1 MVEIAPVKVRY
12 SDGQR
17 KVSTASWLGNQ
28 TRDMYERPRQR
39 SRAEFSAICDKGGL
53 AFLCRMAM
61 HSFMRLPA
69 FRSPVRSDCDI

>member
-1 MVEIAPVKVRY
+1 MVEIAPVKVGY

-39 SRAEFSAICDKGGL
+39 SRAEFSAICDKGSGL
-53 AFLCRMAM
+53 SVLNDNTLVYAASCFPEPC
-61 HSFMRLPA
+61 SFKL
-69 FRSPVRSDCDI
+69 

>member
-12 SDGQR
+12 SDGPR

-39 SRAEFSAICDKGGL
+39 SRAEFSAICDKGSGL
-53 AFLCRMAM
+53 SVSDGNALVYATFCFPEPC
-61 HSFMRLPA
+61 SFRL
-69 FRSPVRSDCDI
+69 